1 MYPKQSK
8 LNKTTGV
15 VDFSYPKGIFNYLGI
30 EFQIYSDRK
39 NPNTPDLALKRN
51 DTKPPKRLSGLFQE
65 GSTLKGDIRT
75 NTQKRYFTIEISEDK
90 KRLNLTG
97 FKSAIELIGINT
109 PIEQIELFRGV
120 QGGSER
126 GIYSMGA
133 TGLDYL
139 ERGLYI
145 SA

>member
-8 LNKTTGV
+8 LDKTTDV
-15 VDFSYPKGIFNYLGI
+15 VDFSFSKGTFNYLGI

-51 DTKPPKRLSGLFQE
+51 DTTPHKRLSGLFQE
-65 GSTLKGDIRT
+65 GATLRGDIRT
-75 NTQKRYFTIEISEDK
+75 STQKRYFTIEISEDK
-90 KRLNLTG
+90 KQVNLIG
-97 FKSAIELIGINT
+97 FRDAIELIGIST

-133 TGLDYL
+133 TGLDYQ